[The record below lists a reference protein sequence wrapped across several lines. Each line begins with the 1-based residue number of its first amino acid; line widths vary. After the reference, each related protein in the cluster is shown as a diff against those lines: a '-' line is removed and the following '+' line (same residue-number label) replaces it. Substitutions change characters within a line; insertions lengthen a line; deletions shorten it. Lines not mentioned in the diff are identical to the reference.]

1 MSCLPN
7 NKLSFITNNV
17 KGMQSLKKRL
27 KLIQYFKRRVGPC
40 GLLFYK
46 KLIQTVK
53 WNRNGRKTFMVKFS
67 FLTEKQIFVLFLFVF
82 RITYFRT
89 EKFTV
94 KKQQTDYNGHILILD
109 VSINNSEY
117 ILINL

>member
-1 MSCLPN
+1 
-7 NKLSFITNNV
+7 
-17 KGMQSLKKRL
+17 MQSLKKRL

-53 WNRNGRKTFMVKFS
+53 WNRNGRKTFMLKFS
-67 FLTEKQIFVLFLFVF
+67 FLKEKQIFVLFLFVF
-82 RITYFRT
+82 RITL
-89 EKFTV
+89 ELKNLPL
-94 KKQQTDYNGHILILD
+94 KNNKHHNGHILILD